1 MSQNRKKDFNPVTKI
16 YDSSDYN
23 KQDEVSKGLAT
34 THEQFSDSYMVGDIL
49 THDPEN
55 QDREGNKK

>member
-1 MSQNRKKDFNPVTKI
+1 MSQNEKKEFKSVTKI

-23 KQDEVSKGLAT
+23 KKDEVSKGLAT
-34 THEQFSDSYMVGDIL
+34 THEQVSDTYMVGDML
-49 THDPEN
+49 THAPEN